1 MEKDDLKIEFRAVP
15 YASNSR
21 VLEYRISSEQ
31 DLTYYVEK
39 SYLWGLIKFKCKRK
53 YNTSW
58 KRISI
63 FKCGLTSH
71 YYDINHSNTKEDNGR
86 LRNLMINSDI
96 AGKINMESLHRMFD
110 GCPDV
115 YNKEAYKFLMKYF
128 NIILEDEKLQ
138 SLVPSILKLFNEIKL
153 EYGITDGNI
162 PTFNLLLF
170 QNDI

>member
-1 MEKDDLKIEFRAVP
+1 MEKENLKIEFRAVP

-71 YYDINHSNTKEDNGR
+71 YYDINHNINYMPIFCNNQEALNWFKKTFETYGAFETYLVEKEKSEIEKYW
-86 LRNLMINSDI
+86 RN
-96 AGKINMESLHRMFD
+96 R
-110 GCPDV
+110 
-115 YNKEAYKFLMKYF
+115 NKY
-128 NIILEDEKLQ
+128 LEDREK
-138 SLVPSILKLFNEIKL
+138 IL
-153 EYGITDGNI
+153 Y
-162 PTFNLLLF
+162 
-170 QNDI
+170 

>member
-1 MEKDDLKIEFRAVP
+1 MEKENLKIEFRAVP
-15 YASNSR
+15 YASHSR

-71 YYDINHSNTKEDNGR
+71 YYDINQGIFYMPIFCNNQEALNWFKKTFETYGAFETYLVEREKPEVEKYWIK
-86 LRNLMINSDI
+86 RN
-96 AGKINMESLHRMFD
+96 
-110 GCPDV
+110 
-115 YNKEAYKFLMKYF
+115 KFLEDREK
-128 NIILEDEKLQ
+128 IL
-138 SLVPSILKLFNEIKL
+138 
-153 EYGITDGNI
+153 Y
-162 PTFNLLLF
+162 
-170 QNDI
+170 

>member
-1 MEKDDLKIEFRAVP
+1 MEKENLKIEFRAVP

-71 YYDINHSNTKEDNGR
+71 YYDINKWLHYMPIFCDNQETLNWFKRTFETYGAFER
-86 LRNLMINSDI
+86 YIVEREKPEIEKYWKNRN
-96 AGKINMESLHRMFD
+96 
-110 GCPDV
+110 
-115 YNKEAYKFLMKYF
+115 KY
-128 NIILEDEKLQ
+128 LEDRKK
-138 SLVPSILKLFNEIKL
+138 IL
-153 EYGITDGNI
+153 Y
-162 PTFNLLLF
+162 
-170 QNDI
+170 

>member
-15 YASNSR
+15 YALERR
-21 VLEYRISSEQ
+21 VLEYRISPEQ

-71 YYDINHSNTKEDNGR
+71 YYDINKRFHYMPIFCNNQETLNWFKRTFETYGAFER
-86 LRNLMINSDI
+86 YVVEREKPEIEKYWRMRNKYLEHRK
-96 AGKINMESLHRMFD
+96 KIL
-110 GCPDV
+110 
-115 YNKEAYKFLMKYF
+115 Y
-128 NIILEDEKLQ
+128 
-138 SLVPSILKLFNEIKL
+138 
-153 EYGITDGNI
+153 
-162 PTFNLLLF
+162 
-170 QNDI
+170 